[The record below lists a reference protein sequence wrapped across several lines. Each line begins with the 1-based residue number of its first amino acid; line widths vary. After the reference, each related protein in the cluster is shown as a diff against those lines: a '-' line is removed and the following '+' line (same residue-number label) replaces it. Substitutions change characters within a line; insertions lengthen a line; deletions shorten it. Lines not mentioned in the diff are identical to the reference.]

1 MKQVKNSFIM
11 YADVIEYTEDLTD
24 EQLGQL
30 YRAQLQYA
38 NGVEPVVT
46 DPEVKGIWRVI
57 KHQMNV
63 NSDKYADKCEKLR
76 ANATKSKQLHTNAT
90 KSNQIEGDTDTDND
104 TDIKE
109 RVSKDTP
116 KKAQKRFAPPTV
128 AEVAEYCR
136 ERQNTVDPQTFVDFY
151 SSKGW
156 MVGKSPMKDW
166 KACVRTW
173 ERDRV
178 GPLRNPPDH
187 QGISRECDLDAALIN
202 QIIGRGG

>member
-1 MKQVKNSFIM
+1 MKQGKNSFIM

-57 KHQMNV
+57 KHQMNI

-76 ANATKSKQLHTNAT
+76 ANATKSKQLHANAT
-90 KSNQIEGDTDTDND
+90 KSNQIEGDTDTDTD
-104 TDIKE
+104 TKE

-116 KKAQKRFAPPTV
+116 KKAQKRFTPPTRE
-128 AEVAEYCR
+128 EVDAYCR
-136 ERQNTVDPQTFVDFY
+136 ERKNSVNADRFVDFY
-151 SSKGW
+151 ASKGW
-156 MVGKSPMKDW
+156 KVGREPMKDW
-166 KACVRTW
+166 KAAVRTW
-173 ERDRV
+173 EQRDDTKVSDRY
-178 GPLRNPPDH
+178 GT
-187 QGISRECDLDAALIN
+187 QREDDLDAALIN

>member
-1 MKQVKNSFIM
+1 M

-24 EQLGQL
+24 TQMGQL
-30 YRAQLQYA
+30 YRAQIQYA
-38 NGVEPVVT
+38 NGIEPVIT
-46 DPEVKGIWRVI
+46 DPEVKGIWRVV
-57 KHQMNV
+57 KHQMDV
-63 NSDKYADKCEKLR
+63 NSNKYADKCEKMRANASKRKQLQ
-76 ANATKSKQLHTNAT
+76 ANATKSI
-90 KSNQIEGDTDTDND
+90 QIESDTDTDND

-116 KKAQKRFAPPTV
+116 KKAHPRFAPPTV

-151 SSKGW
+151 ASKGW
-156 MVGKSPMKDW
+156 MVGKNPMKDW

-178 GPLRNPPDH
+178 GPARNPKPPDH
-187 QGISRECDLDAALIN
+187 QGISREEDLDGMMM
-202 QIIGRGG
+202 QRMFGGRV

>member
-1 MKQVKNSFIM
+1 MEKNSFIM

-24 EQLGQL
+24 TQMGQL
-30 YRAQLQYA
+30 YRAQIQYA
-38 NGVEPVVT
+38 NGIEPVIT
-46 DPEVKGIWRVI
+46 DPEVKGIWRVV
-57 KHQMNV
+57 KHQMDV
-63 NSDKYADKCEKLR
+63 NSNKYADKCEKMRANASKRKQLQ
-76 ANATKSKQLHTNAT
+76 ANATKSI
-90 KSNQIEGDTDTDND
+90 QIESDTDNDTD

-116 KKAQKRFAPPTV
+116 KKAHPRFAPPTV

-151 SSKGW
+151 ASKGW

-178 GPLRNPPDH
+178 KQKPPDQH
-187 QGISRECDLDAALIN
+187 GISREEDLDSMMM
-202 QIIGRGG
+202 QRMFGGRV